1 MREVVICDARVMKG
15 AGVRNLPSWGH
26 YVPAESPV
34 ATSLMPIPGNQDAM
48 PPLQC
53 WAKREND
60 SRPSP
65 FLLEVKGSIV
75 QIPFFEY
82 EMSRG
87 LQVFSDRN
95 KF

>member
-1 MREVVICDARVMKG
+1 MEVVICDARVSRG

-26 YVPAESPV
+26 YVRAESPG
-34 ATSLMPIPGNQDAM
+34 ATSITRTPVNRDAT
-48 PPLQC
+48 PPVQC
-53 WAKREND
+53 WAKRAD
-60 SRPSP
+60 DFRRSP
-65 FLLEVKGSIV
+65 FLFQGQGLHRAN
-75 QIPFFEY
+75 PFFEY

>member
-1 MREVVICDARVMKG
+1 
-15 AGVRNLPSWGH
+15 
-26 YVPAESPV
+26 
-34 ATSLMPIPGNQDAM
+34 MPIPGNQDAM

-65 FLLEVKGSIV
+65 FLFQGQGLHRAN
-75 QIPFFEY
+75 PFFEY